1 MTQAQA
7 TNAKLALL
15 RHIER
20 LQREDKWDLEAFEA
34 ALKEAI
40 AIREAMDDTR
50 SSLEWLYN
58 EARREWLEG
67 VVVHDGTEFT
77 ISRE

>member
-20 LQREDKWDLEAFEA
+20 LQREDKWDRDAFKA
-34 ALKEAI
+34 ALQEAI
-40 AIREAMDDTR
+40 AIRETGA
-50 SSLEWLYN
+50 
-58 EARREWLEG
+58 
-67 VVVHDGTEFT
+67 
-77 ISRE
+77 